1 MPNVVKGS
9 KQQRMVVVPYRPWYR
24 ASLSIFLIVFFFA
37 AAAAAYF
44 YGLHVAQQQHLVNR
58 ADNERLT
65 LALSETQQQLD
76 NLRSQ
81 LAITGRSN
89 IVDRRANEEVQS
101 TISALRERIMQL
113 EQDVSFYRQV
123 MAPESTE
130 LGLIIAEFDVTPIDQ
145 MSRYQYKA
153 VFRQAGAGDKVL
165 EGNVQI
171 NVIGH
176 IGGERLVLPINELI
190 PEFAQFEP
198 SLNFR
203 YFQNIEGEL
212 QLPEGFTP
220 DQVEVLAESK
230 KPTAIK
236 VEKIFSWSV
245 VEAQ

>member
-37 AAAAAYF
+37 IAAAAYF
-44 YGLHVAQQQHLVNR
+44 SGLYVAQQQHLVNS

-65 LALSETQQQLD
+65 QALNETQEQLN
-76 NLRSQ
+76 NLRSE

-89 IVDRRANEEVQS
+89 IVDRRANEEVQN

-130 LGLIIAEFDVTPIDQ
+130 LGLIIAEFDVRPIDNV
-145 MSRYQYKA
+145 SRYHYKA

-171 NVIGH
+171 NIIGH
-176 IGGERLVLPINELI
+176 LADERLVLPIDELVSEML
-190 PEFAQFEP
+190 PFEP

-212 QLPEGFTP
+212 QLPEGFAP
-220 DQVEVLAESK
+220 EQVEVLAESQE
-230 KPTAIK
+230 PTAIK